1 MFSLEDSFSHCRRVA
16 RRRARNFYYAFLL
29 LPREQKLAMCAV
41 YAFMRYADD
50 ISDETEPPVTARRAA
65 LAEWK
70 GALEQAF
77 EGRYGDNP
85 ILPAFHDTVNRYRIP
100 HEYFFELIEG
110 VGEDLVPRQPKTF
123 EELYH
128 YCYQVASVVG
138 MTCIHVWGFDS
149 PEALRLAEKCGV
161 AFQLTNILR
170 DIPEDARMGRVYL
183 PEEDLDR
190 FGLNAEDLLA
200 GRPGERFEELMAF
213 EWERANRYYAEAAPL
228 LGMVSPAGRPSLWA
242 MISIYYG
249 ILRRIRGRGYDVFTS
264 RARLSDFEKA
274 WIVVQALKLRLTGG
288 APPFP
293 A

>member
-1 MFSLEDSFSHCRRVA
+1 MLLLEESYEHCRRIA
-16 RRRARNFYYAFLL
+16 RRRARNFYYSFVL
-29 LPREQKLAMCAV
+29 LPREQKLAMCAI
-41 YAFMRYADD
+41 YAFVRYADD
-50 ISDETEPPVTARRAA
+50 ISDETAPPVAARRAA
-65 LAEWK
+65 LADWK
-70 GALEQAF
+70 GALEQAL

-85 ILPAFHDTVNRYRIP
+85 ILPAFHDTVKRYRIP
-100 HEYFFELIEG
+100 PEYFFELIEG
-110 VGEDLVPRQPKTF
+110 VGGDLVSRQPNTF
-123 EELYH
+123 DELYR

-149 PEALRLAEKCGV
+149 PDALRLAEKCGV

-170 DIPEDARMGRVYL
+170 DIPEDARMGRIYL
-183 PEEDLDR
+183 PQEDLAR
-190 FGLNAEDLLA
+190 FGVSAEDLLA
-200 GRPGERFEELMAF
+200 GNPEEGFEKLMAF

-228 LGMVSPAGRPSLWA
+228 LGMVSPTGRPSLWA

-264 RARLSDFEKA
+264 RARLSDFEKV

-288 APPFP
+288 APPYP

>member
-213 EWERANRYYAEAAPL
+213 EWERANRYYAEAARCL
-228 LGMVSPAGRPSLWA
+228 AWSARPAALRCGR
-242 MISIYYG
+242 
-249 ILRRIRGRGYDVFTS
+249 
-264 RARLSDFEKA
+264 
-274 WIVVQALKLRLTGG
+274 
-288 APPFP
+288 
-293 A
+293 